1 MKRFLVLFRGD
12 IISQPLQLF
21 VWCVDTAFAARR
33 RCFMFSEYVSLVRS
47 KLRAVESLL

>member
-12 IISQPLQLF
+12 IILQPLCLYGALTQLPPLG
-21 VWCVDTAFAARR
+21 R

-47 KLRAVESLL
+47 KLRAVQSLL